1 MFANDINMDAIVH
14 FETFLLAG
22 LLLNITPGNDTIFIL
37 SKSIGQGR
45 KAGMISALGI
55 GAGCVIHTIM
65 ATFGLSLIISQS
77 MILFN
82 VIKYAGV
89 LYLFYMGYKM
99 LIERETFNA
108 GSIEPGS
115 VVDYQKI
122 FRDAMVTNVLNP
134 KVALFFIAF
143 LPQFVDPS
151 AQNTVL
157 PFLVLGS
164 TFITTGT
171 LWCLFLA
178 AFAASIFERLKND
191 RRTASIINK
200 VCGLTLIGLG
210 IKVALSKR

>member
-1 MFANDINMDAIVH
+1 
-14 FETFLLAG
+14 
-22 LLLNITPGNDTIFIL
+22 
-37 SKSIGQGR
+37 
-45 KAGMISALGI
+45 MISALGI
-55 GAGCVIHTIM
+55 GAGCVVHTVM
-65 ATFGLSLIISQS
+65 AAFGLSLVISQS
-77 MILFN
+77 LILFN
-82 VIKYAGV
+82 AIKYAGV

-99 LIERETFNA
+99 LVEKEAFNA
-108 GSIEPGS
+108 GKIESNS
-115 VVDYQKI
+115 VVDYKKI

-143 LPQFVDPS
+143 LPQFIDPS
-151 AQNTVL
+151 AQNTIA
-157 PFLVLGS
+157 PFLLLGC

-178 AFAASIFERLKND
+178 AFAASIFGRLKSD